1 MKEIELT
8 ALLSPEWGIVEN
20 HFITTQFGASVICH
34 TVDVSKIQL
43 VFDAEYDGLT
53 FEVQINHSVWTEYVV
68 IDKKLTIDI
77 REHEADICIILR
89 TWRTD
94 SLNFWQHPVTLTT
107 LLVDQ
112 GIVTPVNSNLP
123 YITFVGDSIT
133 AGESMDVNGHHPE
146 LSYPFLVA
154 EALKKPLNRIAYGGT
169 GLTASAPFQQPTA
182 VEALWHV
189 ADNVIRSR
197 VVTDLVIINYG
208 TNDFNYGATQEA
220 FAFGLRIYLLE
231 LIKRFHSAKMVLLIP
246 FSGAFETIYQRE
258 IKRFDNFVILDTS
271 HWQIDNE
278 RVHPL
283 MADHQR
289 IAELILKGL

>member
-89 TWRTD
+89 TWLTD

-112 GIVTPVNSNLP
+112 GIVTPVNSNPP

-189 ADNVIRSR
+189 ADNVIRPR